1 MNRKQRKE
9 RLKRLNA
16 KRKEALKDPLNPEFT
31 YKIKW
36 FTTEEL
42 QVVLD
47 HMYAAYAFD
56 ENPKLKARIEYVE
69 KTLQIRKD
77 RNWFRTPT
85 NTLRIDPDSS
95 KYKLC

>member
-36 FTTEEL
+36 FTAEEL

-56 ENPKLKARIEYVE
+56 EHPKLKARIEYVE
-69 KTLQIRKD
+69 KMLQIRKD
-77 RNWFRTPT
+77 RNWVRYPIGQV
-85 NTLRIDPDSS
+85 RIDPDSS
-95 KYKLC
+95 KYRLC